1 MRTIADTIKR
11 LNAWHGATGHIRT
24 KPNSRLK
31 MIQGFGSNPGN
42 LLAWEYVPETLKAG
56 APLVVVLHGCT
67 QTAADYDSGSGWSD
81 LADRHGFALLFPEQQ
96 RTNNPNL
103 CFNWFTPAH
112 TTRGHGE
119 VLSISQMV
127 AAVTAAHSIDRGRI
141 FITGLS
147 AGGAMTAAMLATYPD
162 VFRGGAIIAGL
173 PYGTATS
180 IPEAFDRM
188 RGYGLQESSILAD
201 HVRRASGHKGPWP
214 TVSIWHG
221 TADSTVDPINM
232 EALIAQWHCIHNI
245 NETPTTALTG
255 GHTVRRWNNPEGV
268 AVIEAHAITGMAH
281 GTPIDPSGIDRI
293 GRAQPFILDVGISS
307 TWHIAGSW
315 DLTGTE
321 RSRAS
326 VMQSSSS
333 RPMETD
339 IANNRPRNASNVI
352 ETALRA
358 AGLMK

>member
-1 MRTIADTIKR
+1 MRTVADTIKR

-31 MIQGFGSNPGN
+31 MIQRFGSNPGN
-42 LLAWEYVPETLKAG
+42 LLAWEYVPETLTID

-67 QTAADYDSGSGWSD
+67 QTAADYDSGPGWSD

-96 RTNNPNL
+96 RANNPNL
-103 CFNWFTPAH
+103 CFNWFAPAD

-119 VLSISQMV
+119 VPSIRQMV
-127 AAVTAAHSIDRGRI
+127 AAATAAHSIDRRKI

-147 AGGAMTAAMLATYPD
+147 AGGAMAAAMLATYPE

-201 HVRRASGHKGPWP
+201 QVRRASDHKGPWP

-232 EALIAQWHCIHNI
+232 EALVAQWHGIHNV
-245 NETPTTALTG
+245 NETHTTALTG
-255 GHTVRRWNNPEGV
+255 GHTVRRWNNLEGV
-268 AVIEAHAITGMAH
+268 TVIEAHAIKGMGH
-281 GTPIDPSGIDRI
+281 GTPVNPSGIDPI
-293 GRAQPFILDVGISS
+293 GQAQPFILDVGISS
-307 TWHIAGSW
+307 TRHIADSW
-315 DLTGTE
+315 NIVGAE
-321 RSRAS
+321 RSRAP
-326 VMQSSSS
+326 VTQSSSS
-333 RPMETD
+333 HPRKTD
-339 IANNRPRNASNVI
+339 IPNNQQRSVSNVI
-352 ETALRA
+352 EDALRA